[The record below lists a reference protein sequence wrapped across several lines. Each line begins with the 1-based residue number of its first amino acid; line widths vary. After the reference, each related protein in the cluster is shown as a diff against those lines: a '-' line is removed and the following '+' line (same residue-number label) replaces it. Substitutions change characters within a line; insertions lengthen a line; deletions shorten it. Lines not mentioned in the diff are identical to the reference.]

1 MSSGSAGICTTLDS
15 GFRRVE
21 TISADRSVGVAS
33 ATDFVV
39 AACDRF
45 SLRSGPRGACLNVR
59 GGRDPREFRPARAAF
74 SFRYSIFYFNY
85 KNYSLYIFDKL
96 VSLESMFSILGDTE
110 ALEKFGIRLKALRLR
125 RNLSQVYVA
134 GVVGVSVPTYRKIE
148 QGDGTVE
155 FRHVARALGA
165 LGLAEELGD
174 VIPETEPELRLKDL
188 LRPERKHASKPR
200 RKG

>member
-1 MSSGSAGICTTLDS
+1 MI
-15 GFRRVE
+15 
-21 TISADRSVGVAS
+21 
-33 ATDFVV
+33 
-39 AACDRF
+39 
-45 SLRSGPRGACLNVR
+45 
-59 GGRDPREFRPARAAF
+59 
-74 SFRYSIFYFNY
+74 
-85 KNYSLYIFDKL
+85 
-96 VSLESMFSILGDTE
+96 SILGDAE

-125 RNLSQVYVA
+125 RNLSQEYVA

-165 LGLAEELGD
+165 LGLAEALGD
-174 VIPETEPELRLKDL
+174 VIPATEPELRLQDL